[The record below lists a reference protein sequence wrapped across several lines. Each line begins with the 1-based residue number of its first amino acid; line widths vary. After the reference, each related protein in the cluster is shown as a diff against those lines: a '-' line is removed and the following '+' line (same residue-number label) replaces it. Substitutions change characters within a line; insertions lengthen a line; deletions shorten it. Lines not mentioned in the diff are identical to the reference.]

1 MQTEKPELGF
11 FLQAGFKKTHP
22 EEAIEDGERTDN
34 NTDRPATVSIL
45 KRTALAFGYLNRAAN
60 GKNKNEKRDGD
71 NDADE

>member
-1 MQTEKPELGF
+1 MGSSCRLVLKRLTPK
-11 FLQAGFKKTHP
+11 
-22 EEAIEDGERTDN
+22 
-34 NTDRPATVSIL
+34 RPLRMESVPTTIPTVSIL